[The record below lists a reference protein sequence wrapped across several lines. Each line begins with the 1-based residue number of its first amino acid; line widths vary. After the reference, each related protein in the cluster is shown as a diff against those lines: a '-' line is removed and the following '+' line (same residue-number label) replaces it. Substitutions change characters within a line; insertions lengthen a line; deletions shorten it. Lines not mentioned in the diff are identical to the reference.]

1 MPSGVSLT
9 ALAYLTNPRQVGKS
23 KVWYFDASMFL
34 RRDGEDAVGTSGALR
49 YFNDANHEFGPLGVY
64 VIHAWVGL
72 SNSAYNVGA
81 SDKDTEEEYEFVGDI
96 QWLIPLHEQIAGE
109 EPGEEPTIHM
119 PKINME
125 YVPYAVLSGLPFNI
139 NKDDAK
145 FDIDIEQYTQTAKG
159 GPITVFPASCSI
171 VDSPRWGKG
180 GKPVPFPD
188 KYVTTSG
195 TLTGVKDVS
204 APGSAHKR
212 RFIIDIDNV
221 IWLGNAPS
229 STTPATPAASSSS
242 TGKRKQTFDA
252 GTPSWVKAKAS
263 KHRNGDAP
271 SSSPAPSGSGSRA

>member
-1 MPSGVSLT
+1 
-9 ALAYLTNPRQVGKS
+9 
-23 KVWYFDASMFL
+23 
-34 RRDGEDAVGTSGALR
+34 
-49 YFNDANHEFGPLGVY
+49 
-64 VIHAWVGL
+64 
-72 SNSAYNVGA
+72 
-81 SDKDTEEEYEFVGDI
+81 
-96 QWLIPLHEQIAGE
+96 
-109 EPGEEPTIHM
+109 M

-159 GPITVFPASCSI
+159 GPYYSLPSLLQHRRLPALGQGRQTC
-171 VDSPRWGKG
+171 
-180 GKPVPFPD
+180 PFPRQ
-188 KYVTTSG
+188 
-195 TLTGVKDVS
+195 DVS

-229 STTPATPAASSSS
+229 STTPATP
-242 TGKRKQTFDA
+242 GKRKQTFDA
-252 GTPSWVKAKAS
+252 GTPSWVKAKAP